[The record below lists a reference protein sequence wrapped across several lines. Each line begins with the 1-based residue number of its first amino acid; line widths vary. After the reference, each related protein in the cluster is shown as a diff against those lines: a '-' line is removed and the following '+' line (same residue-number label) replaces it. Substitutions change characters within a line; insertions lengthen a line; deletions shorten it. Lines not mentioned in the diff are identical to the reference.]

1 MARFDNRRVF
11 KKDLYTRNGNIR
23 AEEVR
28 VIDTDGT
35 MIGILPTRQAVALAR
50 EKELDLVE
58 ISPNAQPPVCKILD
72 YNKYVFEQGKKEKD
86 AKKKQSKVTLKELR
100 IKSRIAPH
108 DLDVKLRQIEGF
120 LKKKD
125 QVRLVVVF
133 HGRENQHKDLGEQM
147 LNDAA
152 KRLEPLATVDG
163 GLQQM
168 GNRLQEIKDLL
179 DEKELRWLELD
190 EIGGW
195 LK

>member
-35 MIGILPTRQAVALAR
+35 MLGILPTRQAVALAR

-133 HGRENQHKDLGEQM
+133 HGRENQHKELGEQM

-163 GLQQM
+163 GLQQL
-168 GNRLQEIKDLL
+168 GNRMSMTFVPKI
-179 DEKELRWLELD
+179 
-190 EIGGW
+190 
-195 LK
+195 